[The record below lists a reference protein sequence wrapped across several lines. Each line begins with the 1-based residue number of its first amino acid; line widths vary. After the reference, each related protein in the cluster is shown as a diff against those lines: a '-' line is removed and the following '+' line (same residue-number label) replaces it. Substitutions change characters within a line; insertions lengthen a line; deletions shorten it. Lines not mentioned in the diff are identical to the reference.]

1 MCHDTQGAQLL
12 ATRRPTFDRVR
23 PSPSIEFGLHLRSSA
38 SCTFDRI
45 RPAPSIESG
54 LHRRSSASCT
64 FDRVWDAP
72 PSPARFH
79 VPRQRGATFASWRVR
94 PSSPHSFAILPSPV
108 VACSPAGCV
117 FFLLWSAD
125 SHCTPSIEKGVHLR
139 SITAGT
145 FGRVRPHLPSSS
157 AGAFD
162 PVVRHPSSEQGLHLR
177 SNSTYLRSNS
187 ACTLDR
193 VRRTP
198 SIEFGLHL
206 RSTSAYTFE
215 RARPAPSSEH
225 GLHIRSSSAYTF
237 DGMRPAPSI
246 ECGLH
251 LRSAGSDLRARIRSR
266 PFPPRPFSID
276 LGTFVCNGMAVRP
289 FSVIWLD
296 TRGRGASRCMTS
308 PSHIPLCAFGDGLEY
323 SRPCM
328 RIPSPMVACIAWC
341 RNASSGVSV
350 LTGDADMLQWP
361 NGQPLCITGAGVWAF
376 LGACQ
381 WRSTTTPHIPKLP
394 ARMPI
399 ITSTALQEKIFLDH
413 VRSRLLAC
421 VQPSSAWVVVS
432 LLIGL

>member
-1 MCHDTQGAQLL
+1 MTPKVPSFWPPDDPPSIEFGHHLRSNSAC
-12 ATRRPTFDRVR
+12 TFDPVHRA
-23 PSPSIEFGLHLRSSA
+23 PSIEFGLHLRSNPACTVDPVHRAPSIEYGMHPRLPLGSTFLA
-38 SCTFDRI
+38 SVARRSHHGGSDLRPRIPSRSFLPRSLHAARPAVCFSFFGQRIRTALLRSKRVYTFNRSRPAPSVECALHFHRVRPAPSIHFFGNLRASKACTFDRI
-45 RPAPSIESG
+45 RP
-54 LHRRSSASCT
+54 
-64 FDRVWDAP
+64 
-72 PSPARFH
+72 
-79 VPRQRGATFASWRVR
+79 
-94 PSSPHSFAILPSPV
+94 
-108 VACSPAGCV
+108 
-117 FFLLWSAD
+117 
-125 SHCTPSIEKGVHLR
+125 TPSIE
-139 SITAGT
+139 
-145 FGRVRPHLPSSS
+145 F
-157 AGAFD
+157 
-162 PVVRHPSSEQGLHLR
+162 GLHLR
-177 SNSTYLRSNS
+177 SNSAYTF
-187 ACTLDR
+187 
-193 VRRTP
+193 
-198 SIEFGLHL
+198 EFGLHL

-215 RARPAPSSEH
+215 RPRPAPSSEH